1 MFRIFGLHYHYAMI
15 TCLIVD
21 DNDLSRL
28 TLHQLALQTG
38 NLQITGEC
46 KNAMEAHRNIT
57 ANPPDL
63 VFLDIEM
70 PGMTGIELL
79 KILPKKTLV
88 ILTTSKKQYAVE
100 AFELNVVD
108 YLVKPVTMPRLLQ
121 AIEKVRDILLRNDS
135 EVNKVENN
143 YLFIRDNNVLKKIR
157 LEDILWIEAMGD
169 YIKIRT
175 QTQWH
180 IVHSTLKAVEEKIK
194 SDRLMRVHRSYMIS
208 LDKIDS
214 IEEGVANIMNTPIP
228 IADSYRSKL
237 IQKIK
242 LL

>member
-1 MFRIFGLHYHYAMI
+1 MI

-38 NLQITGEC
+38 SLKVIGEC
-46 KNAMEAHRNIT
+46 KDAMEAHRNIT

-88 ILTTSKKQYAVE
+88 ILTTSQKQYAVE

-121 AIEKVRDILLRNDS
+121 AIEKVRALAPRTNTA
-135 EVNKVENN
+135 VEKIEED
-143 YLFIRDNNVLKKIR
+143 YLFIKDNNTFRKIA
-157 LEDILWIEAMGD
+157 LNDILWIEAMGD

-175 QTQWH
+175 PTQWH

-194 SDRLMRVHRSYMIS
+194 SNRLMRVHRSYMIS
-208 LDKIDS
+208 LNKIDS
-214 IEEGVANIMNTPIP
+214 IEEGIVNIMNTPIP
-228 IADSYRSKL
+228 VAESYRSKL

>member
-1 MFRIFGLHYHYAMI
+1 MTRYYHYAMI

-21 DNDLSRL
+21 DNDMSRL

-38 NLQITGEC
+38 SLLVTGEC

-63 VFLDIEM
+63 VLLDIEM
-70 PGMTGIELL
+70 PGMSGIELL

-88 ILTTSKKQYAVE
+88 ILTTSKKQYAVK
-100 AFELNVVD
+100 AYELNVVD
-108 YLVKPVTMPRLLQ
+108 YLVKPVTLPRLMQ
-121 AIEKVRDILLRNDS
+121 AIEKVRDLLPGNDS
-135 EVNKVENN
+135 EIKKAEGD
-143 YLFIRDNNVLKKIR
+143 YLFIKDNNILKKIR
-157 LEDILWIEAMGD
+157 FDDILWIEAMGD

-180 IVHSTLKAVEEKIK
+180 VVHTTLKAVEEKIN
-194 SDRLMRVHRSYMIS
+194 SSRLMRVHRSYIIS

-214 IEEGVANIMNTPIP
+214 IEEGVVNILNTPIP
-228 IADSYRSKL
+228 VAESYRSKL

>member
-1 MFRIFGLHYHYAMI
+1 MI

-38 NLQITGEC
+38 SLKVTGEC
-46 KNAMEAHRNIT
+46 KDAMEAHRNIT

-70 PGMTGIELL
+70 PGMTGLELL

-88 ILTTSKKQYAVE
+88 ILTTSQKQYALE
-100 AFELNVVD
+100 AFDLNVVD
-108 YLVKPVTMPRLLQ
+108 YLIKPVTMPRLLQ
-121 AIEKVRDILLRNDS
+121 AIEKVRELLPDAETAAVHATEEDYLFVKDNNMLRKILLS
-135 EVNKVENN
+135 
-143 YLFIRDNNVLKKIR
+143 
-157 LEDILWIEAMGD
+157 DILWIEAMGD
-169 YIKIRT
+169 YVKIRT
-175 QTQWH
+175 QNQWH

-194 SDRLMRVHRSYMIS
+194 SARLMRVHRSYMIS

-214 IEEGVANIMNTPIP
+214 IEEGSVNIMNTPIP
-228 IADSYRSKL
+228 VAESYRNKL

>member
-1 MFRIFGLHYHYAMI
+1 MI

-38 NLQITGEC
+38 RLKITGEC
-46 KNAMEAHRNIT
+46 KDAIEAHRNIT

-70 PGMTGIELL
+70 PGMTGLELL
-79 KILPKKTLV
+79 KILPKETLA
-88 ILTTSKKQYAVE
+88 ILTTSQKKYAVE
-100 AFELNVVD
+100 AFDLNVVD
-108 YLVKPVTMPRLLQ
+108 YLIKPVNLPRLMQ
-121 AIEKVRDILLRNDS
+121 AIDKAQDILSRNDS
-135 EVNKVENN
+135 EVTAAADD
-143 YLFIRDNNVLKKIR
+143 YLFIRDNNILKKLR
-157 LEDILWIEAMGD
+157 LEEILWIEAMGD
-169 YIKIRT
+169 YVKIRT
-175 QTQWH
+175 EAQLH
-180 IVHSTLKAVEEKIK
+180 IVHSTLKAVEEKIN
-194 SDRLMRVHRSYMIS
+194 SGRLMRVHRSYIIS

-214 IEEGVANIMNTPIP
+214 IEDGVVNISNTPIP
-228 IADSYRSKL
+228 VAESYRSKL